1 MALVRDR
8 RGFVK
13 ALAAATVGGVVGTRG
28 LAWAQN
34 APTTRREISIG
45 GKRIT
50 VIDAHAHLNVAEV
63 APLVKGTPFERQAVT
78 TGDGIIGPARL
89 ASMDRTGVD
98 IELLTQQAAWWYAV
112 QDRELARDI
121 VAAQNEGTAAVVA
134 KHPDRFIGMTSMPLQ
149 FPDLAAEMLE
159 HGIKRLGF
167 KGGGISAGWIGDKN
181 LSDREYDVFWSK
193 AQELGAF
200 LFMHPGGTNG
210 NGDQHFAGLGALPNT
225 IGNPLE
231 TTVFFSHLIYEGTLD
246 RFPGLKICG
255 AHGGGYLPSYMG
267 RTDAQCIR
275 VSDACTAKKRPV
287 EDYFKTQLMA
297 DCMVFREDALR
308 HLVAEMGSAQ
318 IVYGTDQPFGWP
330 VTPDFILDA
339 RFLTDAQKVQILGGN
354 MTKLLKLSPS
364 RPTGAPPNR

>member
-1 MALVRDR
+1 MPLTRDR
-8 RGFVK
+8 RDFVK
-13 ALAAATVGGVVGTRG
+13 ALAAATVCGVIGSRG
-28 LAWAQN
+28 PARAQD
-34 APTTRREISIG
+34 APPKRREISIG

-63 APLVKGTPFERQAVT
+63 AAVVKGTAFERQAVT
-78 TGDGIIGPARL
+78 TGNGIIGPARL

-112 QDRELARDI
+112 QDRGLAREI

-134 KHPDRFIGMTSMPLQ
+134 KYPDRFLGMASMPLQ
-149 FPDLAAEMLE
+149 FPDLAAESLE
-159 HGIKRLGF
+159 HGITRLGF
-167 KGGGISAGWIGDKN
+167 KGGGISAGWAGNKN

-193 AQELGAF
+193 AQDLNAF

-210 NGDQHFAGLGALPNT
+210 NDDPHFAGLGALPNT

-231 TTVFFSHLIYEGTLD
+231 TTIFFSRLIYEGTLD

-275 VSDACTAKKRPV
+275 VSEACSAKKRPV
-287 EDYFKTQLMA
+287 EDYYKTQLMV

-308 HLVAEMGSAQ
+308 HLVAETGTSQ
-318 IVYGTDQPFGWP
+318 VVYGTDEPFGWP
-330 VTPDFILDA
+330 VTPDFILNA
-339 RFLTDAQKVQILGGN
+339 RFLSDTQKEQILGGN
-354 MTKLLKLSPS
+354 MARLLKRSV
-364 RPTGAPPNR
+364 